1 LHKIKQLVMSILNK
15 ITPTPVADEH
25 KLTQKELEF
34 LLFMIKEVSFKGE
47 NVEELYNILVKL
59 QKQYL
64 SLNK

>member
-1 LHKIKQLVMSILNK
+1 MSILNK